1 VADTV
6 PDTATDTLRVF
17 GIYRRLLGARVR
29 SDAQYRFTFTLRILS
44 ASLLVAGD
52 YLSIWALIEVADTIG
67 GWGRWEVT
75 YLYGASSVAFRFAD
89 AFIGGPV
96 ERCGQYIRLGTFDKF
111 LVRPMNAFVQ
121 VLGEDFA
128 VRRVGQL
135 VTMIPFFAVAL
146 VKLHIDWTVGRVLFL
161 VAMLVGSIVLYS
173 AIFTIVCCIAFW
185 SPNTDE
191 IANAFTYGGATVA
204 EYPIHVMNS
213 WIRALSYTVVPVA
226 FTAYLPSFVLFDAPN
241 PLGIPRWVSYCSPLA
256 CVPVA
261 LLAFAVWQFAVR
273 RYRST
278 GS

>member
-1 VADTV
+1 MGDALIT
-6 PDTATDTLRVF
+6 F

-29 SDAQYRFTFTLRILS
+29 SDAQYRFTFALRILS

-52 YLSIWALIEVADTIG
+52 YLTIWALTEVAGTIG

-96 ERCGQYIRLGTFDKF
+96 ERCGQYVRLGTFDKF
-111 LVRPMNAFVQ
+111 LVRPTSAFVQ

-135 VTMIPFFAVAL
+135 VAMVPFFAIPLAHL
-146 VKLHIDWTVGRVLFL
+146 EIDWNPVRVLFL
-161 VAMLVGSIVLYS
+161 VAMVLGSIVLYS
-173 AIFTIVCCIAFW
+173 ALFVIVCSLAFW

-204 EYPIHVMNS
+204 EFPIHVMSS
-213 WIRALSYTVVPVA
+213 WIRALSYTIVPVA
-226 FTAYLPSFVLFDAPN
+226 FTAYLPAFALFDAPN
-241 PLGIPRWVSYCSPLA
+241 PLGVPRWVSYASPLA
-256 CVPVA
+256 CLPVA
-261 LLAFAVWQFAVR
+261 LLALAVWRYAVR

>member
-1 VADTV
+1 MAEALNT
-6 PDTATDTLRVF
+6 F
-17 GIYRRLLGARVR
+17 GIYRRLLGAGIR
-29 SDAQYRFTFTLRILS
+29 SDAQYRFTFVLRILS

-75 YLYGASSVAFRFAD
+75 YLYGASSVAFRFSD

-96 ERCGQYIRLGTFDKF
+96 ERCSQYIRLGTFDKF
-111 LVRPMNAFVQ
+111 LVRPMSAFVQ
-121 VLGEDFA
+121 VLGENFA
-128 VRRVGQL
+128 IRRVGQL

-146 VKLHIDWTVGRVLFL
+146 VKLNIDWNLVRALFL
-161 VAMLVGSIVLYS
+161 VAMVVGSIVLYGG
-173 AIFTIVCCIAFW
+173 IFVIVCSLAFW

-226 FTAYLPSFVLFDAPN
+226 FTSYLPAFVLFDAPN
-241 PLGIPRWVSYCSPLA
+241 PLGIPRWVSYASPLA
-256 CVPVA
+256 CIPVG
-261 LLAFAVWQFAVR
+261 LLALTVWRFAVR